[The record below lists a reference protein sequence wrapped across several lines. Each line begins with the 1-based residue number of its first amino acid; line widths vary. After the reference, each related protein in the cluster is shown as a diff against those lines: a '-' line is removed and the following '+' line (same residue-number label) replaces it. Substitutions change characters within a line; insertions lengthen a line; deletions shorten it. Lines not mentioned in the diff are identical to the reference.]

1 MHALWDELVRFP
13 AAEID
18 AACRHL
24 MLTMAA
30 WLKADVAAW
39 FGTTRLLRGAQAS
52 RDPLFGWR
60 MRSLVLLNPVDER
73 EAALVN
79 RLFTDRREDFGLT
92 TTAIMRGAGHF
103 RVHRLRDGFVDFAA
117 LEKTPYYQNYYR
129 DFGLDDRLWVA
140 SPLTAEAESF
150 FLFDRR
156 NTRARFT
163 AADARLVGDTLRGLL
178 WFQHRLMC
186 SHGLSLVESPL
197 TAMERRVV
205 GLLLT
210 DRTEKE
216 IAAELK
222 QSEHTTHDHI
232 KHIYR
237 KFGARGRAG
246 LMAIWLAHG

>member
-18 AACRHL
+18 AACHHL
-24 MLTMAA
+24 MLTMAG
-30 WLKADVAAW
+30 WLRADVAAW
-39 FGTTRLLRGAQAS
+39 FGTARLRRGGQVL
-52 RDPLFGWR
+52 RDPLLGWR
-60 MRSLVLLNPVDER
+60 MRSLMLLDPVGEK

-79 RLFTDRREDFGLT
+79 SLFTDRRQEFGLT
-92 TTAIMRGAGHF
+92 TIAIMKGAGSF

-117 LEKTPYYQNYYR
+117 LEKTGYYQSYYR

-156 NTRARFT
+156 HTRARFT
-163 AADARLVGDTLRGLL
+163 AADARLAGDTLRGLL
-178 WFQHRLMC
+178 WFQRQLMC

-197 TAMERRVV
+197 TAMERRVL

-216 IAAELK
+216 IAAELG